1 MGVEDDKKAKETVL
15 KVLQEPSIKKL
26 KFTINTTVSTKP
38 VSINTRTIAPSMYE
52 KVAEAI
58 TKGQITVTVAPEA
71 LRAGVAA
78 KYFPVMTID
87 KDNEFYDVI
96 VLRASG
102 LGTTANET
110 FHAAAAIVHECTHA
124 GFDALK
130 ITKMTHLEHE
140 AASYVAGAVFTAERM
155 LAAKGNPQKVTGM
168 HGIEQAAWDIA
179 LLEVASKP
187 VPKTLYDALDAAIR
201 ADPEYKDVADTVA
214 NNDGVGRQW
223 KIKQARQ

>member
-1 MGVEDDKKAKETVL
+1 MSVEDDKKAKETVL

-26 KFTINTTVSTKP
+26 KFTINTTIRTKP
-38 VSINTRTIAPSMYE
+38 VSINTRAISPSLYD

-58 TKGQITVTVAPEA
+58 ARGQITVTVAPEA

-78 KYFPVMTID
+78 KYFPTMTID
-87 KDNEFYDVI
+87 KDNEFYDII
-96 VLRASG
+96 VLRAPE
-102 LGTTANET
+102 LGSTVNEK

-124 GFDALK
+124 GFDALSLP
-130 ITKMTHLEHE
+130 KMTHLEHE

-179 LLEVASKP
+179 LLEVDDKP
-187 VPKTLYDALDAAIR
+187 VPKSLYDALDAAIR
-201 ADPEYKDVADTVA
+201 ASPEYKDIADTVA
-214 NNDGVGRQW
+214 SNDGVGREW
-223 KIKQARQ
+223 KIKPARR